1 MSDNMM
7 KYNITSRKNPIVGQV
22 NDIRSKPSE
31 EAFLLQGEKFIYDTD
46 PSNIKMLFV
55 TDEVKHSV
63 LIEKLP
69 ESAKIYVVTPE
80 VMEKLSGTV
89 SSATVLAVVRKK
101 NPDMPNRLILLDC
114 VQDPGNVGTI
124 IRTSKAFGFGVIC
137 GGGADPLSEKCV
149 RSSAG
154 ACLTAYVRKLP
165 MIEAVESLKKRG
177 YKIYGTALDQYSCDL
192 ESAVKELPEKLA
204 FVIGSEGKGMSPK
217 LHSLC
222 DKTAYIPIDGVESL
236 NAAVAAGIVMYRVS
250 LKL

>member
-1 MSDNMM
+1 MI

-31 EAFLLQGEKFIYDTD
+31 DAFLLQGEKFIYDTD

-55 TDEVKHSV
+55 TDENKHSS
-63 LIEKLP
+63 LIEKL
-69 ESAKIYVVTPE
+69 SDSTKVYIVTPE

-89 SSATVLAVVRKK
+89 SSSTILAVVRKK
-101 NPDMPNRLILLDC
+101 NPDMPEKLILLDC

-124 IRTSKAFGFGVIC
+124 IRTAKAFGFGVIC

-154 ACLTAYVRKLP
+154 ACLTSFVKKLP
-165 MIEAVESLKKRG
+165 MIDTVESLKKQG
-177 YKIYGTALDQYSCDL
+177 YKIIGTALDQYSCDL
-192 ESAVKELPEKLA
+192 ESAVKDLPKKIA

-217 LHSLC
+217 LHDLC
-222 DKTAYIPIDGVESL
+222 DKTAYIPINGVESL